1 MKLNLNPARR
11 RVLLVLQQEGPKDA
25 EDIADQL
32 RIPLGEVR
40 EAIAALSE
48 EDLVIT
54 PDQTVAELTELGENY
69 NLLSDES
76 IVNEL
81 GRLRGCR
88 AEILGYIQETQGHPI
103 SQQLLEVQLGRSE
116 NEISKAMDALED
128 LGYPVKKIIS

>member
-76 IVNEL
+76 IDNEL